1 MKQDVRS
8 VPFFESKPVDK
19 PEIQR
24 FRREEKEGAVRVS
37 PGKAE
42 LLPPPALIFD
52 ASFRRKM
59 LSEKTISPCKL

>member
-42 LLPPPALIFD
+42 LLPPPALIF
-52 ASFRRKM
+52 RRKF
-59 LSEKTISPCKL
+59 S